1 MSEPTSTVDPVGN
14 AKLADSRFSERRM
27 NRIASRRSLMHR
39 VEPYLFVV
47 PALLI
52 IAVFHYYPMIGL
64 QLAFKDYVAP
74 LGIWGSPWVGLKHIL
89 RFFSSPV
96 FIRVITNTVAVSFG
110 TLLVMAPL
118 TLFFALGL
126 NEIGN
131 RKYKGLLQT
140 ITYAPHFVSIVVI
153 VGMIFLFTSPTAGV
167 VNTAIK
173 ELGGKPVHFMVEPGW
188 FLPLYIIS
196 QAWQHLGWGAIIYLA
211 GLSRI
216 DPELHEAA
224 IIDGATRVQRIMRIN
239 LPYIL
244 PIFVIQLI
252 IQSGRMLQVGFEKV
266 FLMQTALN
274 QSAAEVLSTYTYK
287 TGIQGGQFS
296 YATSIGLVRAV
307 VSLLLIIA
315 VNRIAKRLGETSLW

>member
-1 MSEPTSTVDPVGN
+1 MAESTSTVDPAGKT
-14 AKLADSRFSERRM
+14 KLAEHRSSKRLSSRTNSQ
-27 NRIASRRSLMHR
+27 RSLLYR

-47 PALLI
+47 PALLVLL
-52 IAVFHYYPMIGL
+52 VFQYYPMVGL
-64 QLAFKDYVAP
+64 QLAFKDYIAP
-74 LGIWGSPWVGLKHIL
+74 LGIWGSPWVGFEHIL
-89 RFFSSPV
+89 RFLNSPV
-96 FIRVITNTVAVSFG
+96 FVRVVANTIAISFG

-173 ELGGKPVHFMVEPGW
+173 ELGGKPIHFMVEPGW

-196 QAWQHLGWGAIIYLA
+196 QAWQYLGWGSIIYLA

-224 IIDGATRVQRIMRIN
+224 IIDGATRVQRIIRIN
-239 LPYIL
+239 LPFIL

-307 VSLLLIIA
+307 VSLLLIIT
-315 VNRIAKRLGETSLW
+315 VNRIAKRLGDTSLW

>member
-1 MSEPTSTVDPVGN
+1 MAIEIGQVPLSTQTVH
-14 AKLADSRFSERRM
+14 ERGSGRDRSWY
-27 NRIASRRSLMHR
+27 RIQ
-39 VEPYLFVV
+39 PYLFIAPAVV
-47 PALLI
+47 LTL
-52 IAVFHYYPMIGL
+52 VFHYYPLVGL
-64 QLAFKDYVAP
+64 QIAFKDFIAP
-74 LGIWGSPWVGLKHIL
+74 LGIWGSPWVGLKH
-89 RFFSSPV
+89 
-96 FIRVITNTVAVSFG
+96 FIRFVSGPNFTLVLWNTISINLFTLVFSMPWPILLALSMNELRSHKLRAV
-110 TLLVMAPL
+110 V
-118 TLFFALGL
+118 
-126 NEIGN
+126 
-131 RKYKGLLQT
+131 QT
-140 ITYAPHFVSIVVI
+140 ISYAPHFVSIVVI
-153 VGMIFLFTSPTAGV
+153 VGMIFLFTSPTSGL
-167 VNTAIK
+167 VNTVIK
-173 ELGGKPVHFMVEPGW
+173 EVGGKPVHFMVEPGW

-216 DPELHEAA
+216 DPELHESA
-224 IIDGATRVQRIMRIN
+224 IIDGATRVQRIIRIN

-307 VSLLLIIA
+307 VSLLLILI

>member
-1 MSEPTSTVDPVGN
+1 MSESTVIIGPAGRHEPAGGGLSD
-14 AKLADSRFSERRM
+14 KRTS
-27 NRIASRRSLMHR
+27 RIAAQRSFFYR

-47 PALLI
+47 PALVI

-64 QLAFKDYVAP
+64 QLAFKDYIAP
-74 LGIWGSPWVGLKHIL
+74 LGIWGSPWVGLEHFTRFL
-89 RFFSSPV
+89 RSPV
-96 FIRVITNTVAVSFG
+96 FVRVVTNTIAVSFG
-110 TLLVMAPL
+110 TLLVMALL
-118 TLFFALGL
+118 TLMFALGL
-126 NEIGN
+126 NEIGS
-131 RKYKGLLQT
+131 RRYKGLLQT
-140 ITYAPHFVSIVVI
+140 ISYAPHFVSIVVI
-153 VGMIFLFTSPTAGV
+153 VGMIFLFTSPTSGL
-167 VNTAIK
+167 VNTVIT
-173 ELGGKPVHFMVEPGW
+173 EVGGKPVHFMVEPGW

-211 GLSRI
+211 ALSRI

-224 IIDGATRVQRIMRIN
+224 IIDGATRVQRIIRIN

-287 TGIQGGQFS
+287 TGIQGGQFA
-296 YATSIGLVRAV
+296 YATSIGLVRGV
-307 VSLLLIIA
+307 VSLLLILV
-315 VNRIAKRLGETSLW
+315 VNRIAKRFGETSLW

>member
-1 MSEPTSTVDPVGN
+1 V
-14 AKLADSRFSERRM
+14 
-27 NRIASRRSLMHR
+27 
-39 VEPYLFVV
+39 FV
-47 PALLI
+47 
-52 IAVFHYYPMIGL
+52 
-64 QLAFKDYVAP
+64 
-74 LGIWGSPWVGLKHIL
+74 
-89 RFFSSPV
+89 
-96 FIRVITNTVAVSFG
+96 RVITNTIAVSFG

-126 NEIGN
+126 NEIGH
-131 RKYKGLLQT
+131 RRYRGLLQT

-167 VNTAIK
+167 VNTAIE
-173 ELGGKPVHFMVEPGW
+173 ELGGQPIHFMVEPGW

-224 IIDGATRVQRIMRIN
+224 IIDGATRVQRILRIN

-307 VSLLLIIA
+307 VSLLLIIT
-315 VNRIAKRLGETSLW
+315 VNRIAKRLGDTSLW

>member
-1 MSEPTSTVDPVGN
+1 MSESTSTIGPTGGLQP
-14 AKLADSRFSERRM
+14 AGGGLSHKRAG
-27 NRIASRRSLMHR
+27 RIVSKRSFFYR

-47 PALLI
+47 PALVI
-52 IAVFHYYPMIGL
+52 IAVFQYYPMVGL
-64 QLAFKDYVAP
+64 QLAFKDYIAP
-74 LGIWGSPWVGLKHIL
+74 LGIWGSPWVGLEHITRFL
-89 RFFSSPV
+89 RSPV
-96 FIRVITNTVAVSFG
+96 FVRVVTNTIAVSFG

-118 TLFFALGL
+118 TLTFALGL
-126 NEIGN
+126 NEIGS
-131 RKYKGLLQT
+131 RKYRGLLQT
-140 ITYAPHFVSIVVI
+140 ISYAPHFVSIVVI
-153 VGMIFLFTSPTAGV
+153 VGMIFLFTSPSSGL
-167 VNTAIK
+167 VNTVIE
-173 ELGGKPVHFMVEPGW
+173 ELGGEAIHFMVEPGW

-196 QAWQHLGWGAIIYLA
+196 QAWQHLGWGSIIYLA

-224 IIDGATRVQRIMRIN
+224 IIDGATRVQRILRIN

-274 QSAAEVLSTYTYK
+274 RSAAQVLSTYTF
-287 TGIQGGQFS
+287 TVGIQGGQFA

-315 VNRIAKRLGETSLW
+315 VNRIAKRLGDTSLW

>member
-1 MSEPTSTVDPVGN
+1 MSESTSTIGPAGGLPPVGGGLSDKRAGRIV
-14 AKLADSRFSERRM
+14 AK
-27 NRIASRRSLMHR
+27 RSLFYR

-64 QLAFKDYVAP
+64 QLAFKDYIAP
-74 LGIWGSPWVGLKHIL
+74 LGIWGSPWVGLEHIT
-89 RFFSSPV
+89 RFFRSPV
-96 FIRVITNTVAVSFG
+96 FVRVVTNTIAVSFG

-118 TLFFALGL
+118 TLMFALGL

-140 ITYAPHFVSIVVI
+140 ISYAPHFVSIVVI
-153 VGMIFLFTSPTAGV
+153 VGMIFLFTSPTSGLI
-167 VNTAIK
+167 NTVIK
-173 ELGGKPVHFMVEPGW
+173 ELGGESVHFMVEPGW

-196 QAWQHLGWGAIIYLA
+196 QAWQYLGWGSIIYLA

-224 IIDGATRVQRIMRIN
+224 IIDGATRVQRIIRIN

-287 TGIQGGQFS
+287 IGIQGGQFS
-296 YATSIGLVRAV
+296 YATSVGLVRAV
-307 VSLLLIIA
+307 VSLLLILT